1 MAAGAQTGSE
11 YIKHHLTNLT
21 FGKDPSDG
29 IWKIAETAQDAQEMG
44 FYAIH
49 LDSMGWSIALGFIF
63 IMLFSIVGRKATTGV
78 PGGLQ
83 NAIEIVIE
91 FIDSNVKDTFS
102 HTNKLIA
109 PMALTAFVWVLLMNL
124 MDLVPVDFIPQIATY
139 IGVHFYGMDPH
150 HVYFKIVPTTDPNV
164 TMGMSLSVFFLAM
177 FFSIKNKGIGGFVGE
192 LTLHPFSSKNLLIKI
207 VLIPVNLF
215 LEGVSLL
222 AKPISHGLRLFG
234 NLYAGEM
241 IFILIALLP
250 LYVQWTLSVP
260 WAIFHILVIIL
271 QAFIF
276 MVLMVVYMNM
286 AHDTGDH

>member
-1 MAAGAQTGSE
+1 
-11 YIKHHLTNLT
+11 LTNLT

-49 LDSMGWSIALGFIF
+49 LDSMGWSIALGIIF
-63 IMLFSIVGRKATTGV
+63 IMLFSIVGKKATAGV

-109 PMALTAFVWVLLMNL
+109 PMALTAFVWDLMMNL

-207 VLIPVNLF
+207 ILIPVNLF

>member
-21 FGKDPSDG
+21 FGKDPTDG
-29 IWKIAETAQDAQEMG
+29 VWKFAHTAQEAQDMG

-49 LDSMGWSIALGFIF
+49 VDSMGWAIGLGIIF
-63 IMLFSIVGRKATTGV
+63 IMLFSMVARKASTGI

-83 NAIEIVIE
+83 NAVEIVIE
-91 FIDSNVKDTFS
+91 FIDSNVRDTFS
-102 HTNKLIA
+102 HKNKLIA
-109 PMALTAFVWVLLMNL
+109 PMALTAFVWILLMNL
-124 MDLVPVDFIPQIATY
+124 MDLVPVDWVPQLFHLS
-139 IGVHFYGMDPH
+139 GVEYM
-150 HVYFKIVPTTDPNV
+150 KIVPTTDPNV
-164 TMGMSLSVFFLAM
+164 TMGMSLSVFFLAL
-177 FFSIKNKGIGGFVGE
+177 FFSIKNKGFGGFAGE
-192 LTLHPFSSKNLLIKI
+192 LTLHPFTSKNLLVKLI
-207 VLIPVNLF
+207 LIPINLF

-260 WAIFHILVIIL
+260 WAIFHILVIVL

>member
-63 IMLFSIVGRKATTGV
+63 IMLFSIVGRKATPGV

-207 VLIPVNLF
+207 ILIPVNLF

>member
-1 MAAGAQTGSE
+1 MASGAQTGSE

-49 LDSMGWSIALGFIF
+49 LDSMGWSIALGIIF
-63 IMLFSIVGRKATTGV
+63 IMLFSIVGRKATAGV

-177 FFSIKNKGIGGFVGE
+177 FFSIKNKGLGGFVGE

-207 VLIPVNLF
+207 ILIPVNLF

>member
-21 FGKDPSDG
+21 FGKDPTDG
-29 IWKIAETAQDAQEMG
+29 VWKFAHTAQEAQDMG

-49 LDSMGWSIALGFIF
+49 VDSMGWAIGLGIIF
-63 IMLFSIVGRKATTGV
+63 IMLFSMVARKASTGI

-83 NAIEIVIE
+83 NAVEIIIE

-102 HTNKLIA
+102 HKNKLIA
-109 PMALTAFVWVLLMNL
+109 PMALTAFVWILLMNL
-124 MDLVPVDFIPQIATY
+124 MDLVPVDWVPQLFHLS
-139 IGVHFYGMDPH
+139 GVEYM
-150 HVYFKIVPTTDPNV
+150 KIVPTTDPNV
-164 TMGMSLSVFFLAM
+164 TMGMSLSVFFLALY
-177 FFSIKNKGIGGFVGE
+177 FSIKNKGFGGFAGE
-192 LTLHPFSSKNLLIKI
+192 LTLHPFTSKNLLVKLI
-207 VLIPVNLF
+207 LIPINLF

-260 WAIFHILVIIL
+260 WAIFHILVIVL

>member
-21 FGKDPSDG
+21 FGKDPTDG
-29 IWKIAETAQDAQEMG
+29 VWKFAHTAQEAQDMG

-49 LDSMGWSIALGFIF
+49 VDSMGWAIGLGIIF
-63 IMLFSIVGRKATTGV
+63 IMLFSIVARKASTGI

-83 NAIEIVIE
+83 NAVEIVIE

-102 HTNKLIA
+102 HKNKLIA
-109 PMALTAFVWVLLMNL
+109 PMALTAFVWILLMNL
-124 MDLVPVDFIPQIATY
+124 MDLVPVDWVPQLFHLS
-139 IGVHFYGMDPH
+139 GVEYM
-150 HVYFKIVPTTDPNV
+150 KIVPTTDPNV
-164 TMGMSLSVFFLAM
+164 TMGMSLSVFFLAL
-177 FFSIKNKGIGGFVGE
+177 FFSIKNKGFGGFAGE
-192 LTLHPFSSKNLLIKI
+192 LTLHPFTSKNLLVKLI
-207 VLIPVNLF
+207 LIPINLF

-260 WAIFHILVIIL
+260 WAIFHILVIVL

>member
-21 FGKDPSDG
+21 FGKDPTDG
-29 IWKIAETAQDAQEMG
+29 VWKFAHTAQEAQDMG

-49 LDSMGWSIALGFIF
+49 VDSMGWAIGLGIIF
-63 IMLFSIVGRKATTGV
+63 IMLFSMVARKASTGI

-83 NAIEIVIE
+83 NAVEIVIE

-102 HTNKLIA
+102 HKNKLIA
-109 PMALTAFVWVLLMNL
+109 PMALTAFVWILLMNL
-124 MDLVPVDFIPQIATY
+124 MDLVPVDWVPQLFHLR
-139 IGVHFYGMDPH
+139 GVEYM
-150 HVYFKIVPTTDPNV
+150 KIVPTTDPNV
-164 TMGMSLSVFFLAM
+164 TMGMSLSVFFLAL
-177 FFSIKNKGIGGFVGE
+177 FFSIKNKGFGGFAGE
-192 LTLHPFSSKNLLIKI
+192 LTLHPFTSKNLLVKLI
-207 VLIPVNLF
+207 LIPINLF

-260 WAIFHILVIIL
+260 WAIFHILVIVL

>member
-44 FYAIH
+44 FYAVH

-63 IMLFSIVGRKATTGV
+63 IMLFSIVGRKATAGV

-207 VLIPVNLF
+207 ILIPVNLF

>member
-63 IMLFSIVGRKATTGV
+63 IMLFSIVGKKATAGV

-207 VLIPVNLF
+207 ILIPVNLF

>member
-1 MAAGAQTGSE
+1 MAAGEQTGSE
-11 YIKHHLTNLT
+11 YIKHHLTNWT

-29 IWKIAETAQDAQEMG
+29 VWKIAETAQQAQEMG

-49 LDSMGWSIALGFIF
+49 LDSMGWSVALGLVFIL
-63 IMLFSIVGRKATTGV
+63 LFSIVGRKATTGV

-83 NAIEIVIE
+83 NSIEIIIE
-91 FIDSNVKDTFS
+91 FIDSNVRDTFS

-139 IGVHFYGMDPH
+139 VGVHFFAMDPH
-150 HVYFKIVPTTDPNV
+150 HVYFKIVPTTEPNV
-164 TMGMSLSVFFLAM
+164 TMGMSLSVFFLSL
-177 FFSIKNKGIGGFVGE
+177 FYSIKNKGVGGFVGE
-192 LTLHPFSSKNLLIKI
+192 LTLHPFTSKNILIKLI
-207 VLIPVNLF
+207 LIPINLF
-215 LEGVSLL
+215 LEGLSLL

-250 LYVQWTLSVP
+250 LYAQWTLSVP
-260 WAIFHILVIIL
+260 WAIFHILVIVL

>member
-1 MAAGAQTGSE
+1 MASGAQTGSE

-63 IMLFSIVGRKATTGV
+63 IMLFSIVGRKATAGV

-207 VLIPVNLF
+207 ILIPVNLF

>member
-21 FGKDPSDG
+21 FGKDPTDG
-29 IWKIAETAQDAQEMG
+29 VWKFAHTAQEAQDMG

-49 LDSMGWSIALGFIF
+49 VDSMGWAIGLGIIF
-63 IMLFSIVGRKATTGV
+63 IMLFSMVARKASTGI

-83 NAIEIVIE
+83 NSVEIIIE

-102 HTNKLIA
+102 HKNKLIA
-109 PMALTAFVWVLLMNL
+109 PMALTAFVWILLMNL
-124 MDLVPVDFIPQIATY
+124 MDLVPVDWVPQLFHLS
-139 IGVHFYGMDPH
+139 GVEYM
-150 HVYFKIVPTTDPNV
+150 KIVPTTDPNV
-164 TMGMSLSVFFLAM
+164 TMGMSLSVFFLAL
-177 FFSIKNKGIGGFVGE
+177 FFSIKNKGFGGFAGE
-192 LTLHPFSSKNLLIKI
+192 LTLHPFTSKNLLVKLI
-207 VLIPVNLF
+207 LIPINLF

-260 WAIFHILVIIL
+260 WAIFHILVIVL

>member
-21 FGKDPSDG
+21 FGKDPTDG
-29 IWKIAETAQDAQEMG
+29 VWKFAHTAQEAQDMG

-49 LDSMGWSIALGFIF
+49 VDSMGWAIGLGIIF
-63 IMLFSIVGRKATTGV
+63 IMLFSMVARKASTGI

-83 NAIEIVIE
+83 NAVEIIIE

-102 HTNKLIA
+102 HKNKLIA
-109 PMALTAFVWVLLMNL
+109 PMALTAFVWILLMNL
-124 MDLVPVDFIPQIATY
+124 MDLVPVDWVPQLFHLS
-139 IGVHFYGMDPH
+139 GVEYM
-150 HVYFKIVPTTDPNV
+150 KIVPTTDPNV
-164 TMGMSLSVFFLAM
+164 TMGMSLSVFFLAL
-177 FFSIKNKGIGGFVGE
+177 FFSIKNKGFGGFAGE
-192 LTLHPFSSKNLLIKI
+192 LTLHPFTSKNLLGKLI
-207 VLIPVNLF
+207 LIPINLF

-260 WAIFHILVIIL
+260 WAIFHILVIVL

>member
-1 MAAGAQTGSE
+1 MAAGVQTGSE

-21 FGKDPSDG
+21 FGKDPTDG
-29 IWKIAETAQDAQEMG
+29 VWKFAHTAQEAQDMG

-49 LDSMGWSIALGFIF
+49 VDSMGWAIGLGIIF
-63 IMLFSIVGRKATTGV
+63 ILLFSMVARKASTGI

-83 NAIEIVIE
+83 NAVEIIIE

-102 HTNKLIA
+102 HKNKLIA
-109 PMALTAFVWVLLMNL
+109 PMALTAFVWILLMNL
-124 MDLVPVDFIPQIATY
+124 MDLVPVDWVPQLFHLS
-139 IGVHFYGMDPH
+139 GVEYM
-150 HVYFKIVPTTDPNV
+150 KIVPTTDPNV
-164 TMGMSLSVFFLAM
+164 TMGMSLSVFFLAL
-177 FFSIKNKGIGGFVGE
+177 FFSIKNKGFGGFAGE
-192 LTLHPFSSKNLLIKI
+192 LTLHPFTSKNLLVKLI
-207 VLIPVNLF
+207 LIPINLF

-260 WAIFHILVIIL
+260 WAIFHILVIVL

>member
-1 MAAGAQTGSE
+1 MAAGVQTGSE

-21 FGKDPSDG
+21 FGKDPTDG
-29 IWKIAETAQDAQEMG
+29 AWKFAHTAQEAKEMG
-44 FYAIH
+44 FYAVH
-49 LDSMGWSIALGFIF
+49 VDSMGWAIGLGIIF
-63 IMLFSIVGRKATTGV
+63 IMLFSMVARKATTGV
-78 PGGLQ
+78 PSGLQ
-83 NAIEIVIE
+83 NAVEIVIE

-102 HTNKLIA
+102 HKNKLIA
-109 PMALTAFVWVLLMNL
+109 PMALTAFVWILLMNL
-124 MDLVPVDFIPQIATY
+124 MDLVPVDWVPQLFHLS
-139 IGVHFYGMDPH
+139 GVEYM
-150 HVYFKIVPTTDPNV
+150 KIVPTTDPNV
-164 TMGMSLSVFFLAM
+164 TMGMSLSVFFLAL
-177 FFSIKNKGIGGFVGE
+177 FYSIKNKGVGGFVGE
-192 LTLHPFSSKNLLIKI
+192 LTLHPFTSKNLLIKLI
-207 VLIPVNLF
+207 LIPINLF

-250 LYVQWTLSVP
+250 LYAQWTLSVP
-260 WAIFHILVIIL
+260 WAIFHILVIVL

>member
-1 MAAGAQTGSE
+1 MAAGVQTGSE

-21 FGKDPSDG
+21 FGKDPTDG
-29 IWKIAETAQDAQEMG
+29 VWKFAHTAQEAQDMG

-49 LDSMGWSIALGFIF
+49 VDSMGWAIGLGIIF
-63 IMLFSIVGRKATTGV
+63 IMLFSIVARKASTGI

-83 NAIEIVIE
+83 NAVEIVIE

-102 HTNKLIA
+102 HKNKLIA
-109 PMALTAFVWVLLMNL
+109 PMALTAFVWILLMNL
-124 MDLVPVDFIPQIATY
+124 MDLVPVDWVPQLFHLS
-139 IGVHFYGMDPH
+139 GVEYM
-150 HVYFKIVPTTDPNV
+150 KIVPTTDPNV
-164 TMGMSLSVFFLAM
+164 TMGMSLSVFFLAL
-177 FFSIKNKGIGGFVGE
+177 FFSIKNKGFGGFAGE
-192 LTLHPFSSKNLLIKI
+192 LTLHPFTSKNLLVKLI
-207 VLIPVNLF
+207 LIPINLF

-260 WAIFHILVIIL
+260 WAIFHILVIVL

>member
-21 FGKDPSDG
+21 FGKGPTDG
-29 IWKIAETAQDAQEMG
+29 VWKFAHTAQEAQDMG

-49 LDSMGWSIALGFIF
+49 VDSMGWAIGLGIIF
-63 IMLFSIVGRKATTGV
+63 IMLFSMVARKASTGI

-83 NAIEIVIE
+83 NAVEIIIE

-102 HTNKLIA
+102 HKNKLIA
-109 PMALTAFVWVLLMNL
+109 PMALTAFVWILLMNL
-124 MDLVPVDFIPQIATY
+124 MDLVPVDWVPQLFHLS
-139 IGVHFYGMDPH
+139 GVEYM
-150 HVYFKIVPTTDPNV
+150 KIVPTTDPNV
-164 TMGMSLSVFFLAM
+164 TMGMSLSVFFLAL
-177 FFSIKNKGIGGFVGE
+177 FFSIKNKGFGGFAGE
-192 LTLHPFSSKNLLIKI
+192 LTLHPFTSKNLLVKLI
-207 VLIPVNLF
+207 LIPINLF

-260 WAIFHILVIIL
+260 WAIFHILVIVL

>member
-1 MAAGAQTGSE
+1 
-11 YIKHHLTNLT
+11 
-21 FGKDPSDG
+21 
-29 IWKIAETAQDAQEMG
+29 
-44 FYAIH
+44 
-49 LDSMGWSIALGFIF
+49 MGWSIALGFIF
-63 IMLFSIVGRKATTGV
+63 IMLFCIVGRRATTGV

-83 NAIEIVIE
+83 NTIEIIIE
-91 FIDSNVKDTFS
+91 FIDSNVRDTFS

-139 IGVHFYGMDPH
+139 IGVHLYGMDPH

-164 TMGMSLSVFFLAM
+164 TMGMSLSVFFLAI

-192 LTLHPFSSKNLLIKI
+192 LTLHPFSSKNLLIKVI
-207 VLIPVNLF
+207 LIPINLF

-222 AKPISHGLRLFG
+222 AKPVSHGLRLFG

-250 LYVQWTLSVP
+250 LYAQWTLSVP
-260 WAIFHILVIIL
+260 WAIFHILVIVL

>member
-1 MAAGAQTGSE
+1 MATGAQTGSE

-29 IWKIAETAQDAQEMG
+29 VWKLAQSAQEAQEMG

-49 LDSMGWSIALGFIF
+49 VDSMGWSIGLGIIF
-63 IMLFSIVGRKATTGV
+63 ITLFSMVAKKASTGI

-83 NAIEIVIE
+83 NAVEIIIE

-102 HTNKLIA
+102 HKNKLIA
-109 PMALTAFVWVLLMNL
+109 PMALTAFVWILLMNL
-124 MDLVPVDFIPQIATY
+124 MDLVPVDWVPKLFDLS
-139 IGVHFYGMDPH
+139 GVHYM
-150 HVYFKIVPTTDPNV
+150 KIVPTTDPNV
-164 TMGMSLSVFFLAM
+164 TMGMSLSVFFLAL
-177 FFSIKNKGIGGFVGE
+177 FYSIKNKGFGGFAGE
-192 LTLHPFSSKNLLIKI
+192 LTLHPFTSKNLLIKLI
-207 VLIPVNLF
+207 LIPINLF

-250 LYVQWTLSVP
+250 LYAQWTLSVP
-260 WAIFHILVIIL
+260 WAIFHILVIVL

>member
-21 FGKDPSDG
+21 FGKDPTDG
-29 IWKIAETAQDAQEMG
+29 VWKFAHTAQEAQDMG

-49 LDSMGWSIALGFIF
+49 VDSMGWAIGLGIIF
-63 IMLFSIVGRKATTGV
+63 IMLFSMVARKASTGI

-83 NAIEIVIE
+83 NAVEIIIE
-91 FIDSNVKDTFS
+91 FIDSNVRDTFS
-102 HTNKLIA
+102 HKNKLIA
-109 PMALTAFVWVLLMNL
+109 PMALTAFVWILLMNL
-124 MDLVPVDFIPQIATY
+124 MDLVPVDWVPQLFHLS
-139 IGVHFYGMDPH
+139 GVEYM
-150 HVYFKIVPTTDPNV
+150 KIVPTTDPNV
-164 TMGMSLSVFFLAM
+164 TMGMSLSVFFLAL
-177 FFSIKNKGIGGFVGE
+177 FFSIKNKGFGGFAGE
-192 LTLHPFSSKNLLIKI
+192 LTLHPFTSKNLLVKLI
-207 VLIPVNLF
+207 LIPINLF

-260 WAIFHILVIIL
+260 WAIFHILVIVL

>member
-21 FGKDPSDG
+21 FGKDPTDG
-29 IWKIAETAQDAQEMG
+29 VWKFAHTAREAQDMG

-49 LDSMGWSIALGFIF
+49 VDSMGWAIGLGIIF
-63 IMLFSIVGRKATTGV
+63 IMLFSMVARKASTGI

-83 NAIEIVIE
+83 NAVEIIIE

-102 HTNKLIA
+102 HKNKLIA
-109 PMALTAFVWVLLMNL
+109 PMALTAFVWILLMNL
-124 MDLVPVDFIPQIATY
+124 MDLVPVDWVPQLFHLS
-139 IGVHFYGMDPH
+139 GVEYM
-150 HVYFKIVPTTDPNV
+150 KIVPTTDPNV
-164 TMGMSLSVFFLAM
+164 TMGMSLSVFFLAL
-177 FFSIKNKGIGGFVGE
+177 FFSIKNKGFGGFAGE
-192 LTLHPFSSKNLLIKI
+192 LTLHPFTSKNLIVKLI
-207 VLIPVNLF
+207 LIPINLF

-260 WAIFHILVIIL
+260 WAIFHILVIVL

>member
-21 FGKDPSDG
+21 FGKDPIDG
-29 IWKIAETAQDAQEMG
+29 VWKFAHTAQEAQDMG

-49 LDSMGWSIALGFIF
+49 VDSMGWAIGLGIIF
-63 IMLFSIVGRKATTGV
+63 IMLFSMVARKASTGI

-83 NAIEIVIE
+83 NAVEIVIE

-102 HTNKLIA
+102 HKNKLIA
-109 PMALTAFVWVLLMNL
+109 PMALTAFVWILLMNL
-124 MDLVPVDFIPQIATY
+124 MDLVPVDWVPQLFHLS
-139 IGVHFYGMDPH
+139 GVEYM
-150 HVYFKIVPTTDPNV
+150 KIVPTTDPNV
-164 TMGMSLSVFFLAM
+164 TMGMSLSVFFLALY
-177 FFSIKNKGIGGFVGE
+177 FSIKNKGFGGFAGE
-192 LTLHPFSSKNLLIKI
+192 LTLHPFTSKNLLVKLI
-207 VLIPVNLF
+207 LIPINLF

-260 WAIFHILVIIL
+260 WAIFHILVIVL

>member
-1 MAAGAQTGSE
+1 
-11 YIKHHLTNLT
+11 
-21 FGKDPSDG
+21 
-29 IWKIAETAQDAQEMG
+29 
-44 FYAIH
+44 
-49 LDSMGWSIALGFIF
+49 MGWSIALGIIF
-63 IMLFSIVGRKATTGV
+63 IMLFSIVGRKATAGV

-207 VLIPVNLF
+207 ILIPVNLF

>member
-21 FGKDPSDG
+21 FGRDSEG
-29 IWKIAETAQDAQEMG
+29 VWKVAETAQEAQEMG

-49 LDSMGWSIALGFIF
+49 LDSMGWSISLGLIFIF
-63 IMLFSIVGRKATTGV
+63 LFSMVARKVSAGV
-78 PGGLQ
+78 PSGLQ
-83 NAIEIVIE
+83 NAIEMVIE

-102 HTNKLIA
+102 HTNKLVA

-124 MDLVPVDFIPQIATY
+124 MDLVPVDWVPKLFDLG
-139 IGVHFYGMDPH
+139 GVHYM
-150 HVYFKIVPTTDPNV
+150 KIVPTTDPNV
-164 TMGMSLSVFFLAM
+164 TMGMSLSVFFLAL
-177 FFSIKNKGIGGFVGE
+177 FFSIKNKGVGGFVGE

-207 VLIPVNLF
+207 ILIPINLF

-250 LYVQWTLSVP
+250 LYAQWTLSVP
-260 WAIFHILVIIL
+260 WAIFHILVIVL

>member
-21 FGKDPSDG
+21 FGKDPTDG
-29 IWKIAETAQDAQEMG
+29 VWKFAHTAQEAQDMG

-49 LDSMGWSIALGFIF
+49 VDSMGWAIGLGIIF
-63 IMLFSIVGRKATTGV
+63 IMLFSMVARKASTGI

-83 NAIEIVIE
+83 NAVEIIIE

-102 HTNKLIA
+102 HKNKLIA
-109 PMALTAFVWVLLMNL
+109 PMALTAFVWILLMNL
-124 MDLVPVDFIPQIATY
+124 MDLVPVDWVPQLFHLS
-139 IGVHFYGMDPH
+139 GVEYM
-150 HVYFKIVPTTDPNV
+150 KIVPTTDPNV
-164 TMGMSLSVFFLAM
+164 TMGMSLSVFFLAL
-177 FFSIKNKGIGGFVGE
+177 FFSIKNKGFGGFAGE
-192 LTLHPFSSKNLLIKI
+192 LTLHPFTSKNLLVKLI
-207 VLIPVNLF
+207 LIPINLF

-234 NLYAGEM
+234 NLCAGEM

-260 WAIFHILVIIL
+260 WAIFHILVIVL

>member
-1 MAAGAQTGSE
+1 MATGAQTGSE

-21 FGKDPSDG
+21 FGKSDDG
-29 IWKIAETAQDAQEMG
+29 TWKIAETAQEAQEMG

-63 IMLFSIVGRKATTGV
+63 IMLFSIVGRRATTGI

-83 NAIEIVIE
+83 NTVEIIIE
-91 FIDSNVKDTFS
+91 FIESNVRDTFS

-109 PMALTAFVWVLLMNL
+109 PMALTAFVWVLLMNM
-124 MDLVPVDFIPQIATY
+124 MDLVPVDFIPQIATQ
-139 IGVHFYGMDPH
+139 IGVHLYGMDPH
-150 HVYFKIVPTTDPNV
+150 KVYFKIVPTTDPNV
-164 TMGMSLSVFFLAM
+164 TMGMSLSVFFLAI

-192 LTLHPFSSKNLLIKI
+192 LTLHPFSSKNLLIKVI
-207 VLIPVNLF
+207 LIPINLF

-222 AKPISHGLRLFG
+222 AKPVSHGLRLFG

-250 LYVQWTLSVP
+250 LYAQWTLSVP
-260 WAIFHILVIIL
+260 WAIFHILVIVL

>member
-1 MAAGAQTGSE
+1 M
-11 YIKHHLTNLT
+11 TNLT

-63 IMLFSIVGRKATTGV
+63 IMLFSIVGRKATAGV

-207 VLIPVNLF
+207 ILIPVNLF